1 MAESH
6 WPMAAF
12 VVLSLVATEESGG
25 LSTKDVMNRE
35 ELSKLLAQVRARKLG
50 VSRALEHLRHFPSE
64 NLGFARMDNH
74 RAIRQ
79 GFPEVVFCEGKTV
92 AQTTA
97 IARRLLQRHGMLLA
111 TRASREI
118 FRAIK
123 AKAPRAVYHPLSRVI
138 VVRPAHSLDPFGRVL
153 VLSAGTSDIPVA
165 EEAAVTADVLGSRVE
180 TLYDVGVAGLHRI
193 LDNRAAL
200 DAARVLVV
208 VAGMDGVLPSVVGG
222 LVDKPV
228 IAVPT
233 SVGYGASFQGLAA
246 LLTMLNSCAA
256 GIAVVNIDNG
266 FGAGVLAH
274 RINALAEKSDG
285 EIRQRQPRKST
296 EPGEER

>member
-1 MAESH
+1 MNRRELLALLNQ
-6 WPMAAF
+6 
-12 VVLSLVATEESGG
+12 VRTGR
-25 LSTKDVMNRE
+25 LST
-35 ELSKLLAQVRARKLG
+35 A
-50 VSRALEHLRHFPSE
+50 RALHRLRHFPTE
-64 NLGFARMDNH
+64 DLGFAQMDNH

-79 GFPEVVFCEGKTV
+79 GFPEVIFCEGKTR
-92 AQTTA
+92 AQATV
-97 IARRLLQRHGMLLA
+97 IARRILERHGMLLA
-111 TRASREI
+111 TRASRDI
-118 FRAIK
+118 FKAIK
-123 AKAPRAVYHPLSRVI
+123 AKASRGVYHPLSRTIAVKP
-138 VVRPAHSLDPFGRVL
+138 VRPPDPIGRVL

-193 LDNRAAL
+193 LVNRAAL
-200 DAARVLVV
+200 DAAQVVVV

-222 LVDKPV
+222 LVSTPV

-274 RINALAEKSDG
+274 RINALATKSD
-285 EIRQRQPRKST
+285 S
-296 EPGEER
+296 ERDGDSGLRRRTRSR